1 MTFIAGQVLTAAE
14 LNALDITSLTVD
26 TTTLVVDATNNRV
39 GIGTASPVVPL
50 HVNIGTENQGIL
62 VESTDATARI
72 NMRDSSTSGN
82 TYVGIGAQGDS
93 VLLFANN
100 AAQLEH
106 TGSQLLSQ
114 PNGTD
119 AAPAYSFSDDTNT
132 GMYRYAVDALGFAT
146 GGSVAARI
154 SSNYDLFLVGDYLAF
169 NSATSLDDSIRHN
182 GTDIFFRTNGI
193 DLVEMH
199 RHSDT
204 RASVQ
209 VVQEVSNT
217 ADSAYLAFRFDADTD
232 TGIYRHDTN
241 TLGVAAGGIPSIA
254 ATSTGVAI
262 NNSTGT
268 GTGTNCDLVTASVN
282 GVNMLALRRDT
293 SVASA
298 KSEIVDF
305 DLSDAEY
312 QTIQPRSFIWN
323 GQYIGPNGEFGT
335 TNGDDVDDTVPE
347 GSVLMRR
354 AGFIY
359 EEMLGVDLHL
369 VGDHS
374 IDWRALQAAT
384 VAKVQSLLD
393 RVATLEAA

>member
-1 MTFIAGQVLTAAE
+1 MTFTAGQVLTAAE

-39 GIGTASPVVPL
+39 GVGTASPSVPL
-50 HVNIGTENQGIL
+50 HVDIGTENTGLL
-62 VESTDATARI
+62 VTSSDTTARI
-72 NMRDSSTSGN
+72 AFADPTTSGN
-82 TYVGIGAQGDS
+82 FHVGVGAVGDD
-93 VLLFANN
+93 LRLYANN
-100 AAQLEH
+100 ATRVIV
-106 TGSQLLSQ
+106 TGSQVQ
-114 PNGTD
+114 APNG
-119 AAPAYSFSDDTNT
+119 AASGPAFSFTGDDDT
-132 GMYRYAVDALGFAT
+132 GVYRYDADALGFAT
-146 GGSVAARI
+146 GGTVAARI
-154 SSNYDLFLVGDYLAF
+154 SSNNDLYLAGDYLAF
-169 NSATSLDDSIRHN
+169 NSATSIDDSIRHN
-182 GTDIFFRTNGI
+182 GTDIFFRTNGV

-199 RHSDT
+199 RHTNT

-209 VVQEVSNT
+209 VVQEISNT
-217 ADSAYLAFRFDADTD
+217 ADSGYLAFRFDDDQD
-232 TGIYRHDTN
+232 TGIYRHGTN
-241 TLGVAAGGIPSIA
+241 IFGVAAGGVPTIA

-262 NNSTGT
+262 NNSTST

-282 GVNMLALRRDT
+282 GVSMLALRRDT
-293 SVASA
+293 SVAAA
-298 KSEIVDF
+298 KSGIVDF
-305 DLSDAEY
+305 DLSDADY
-312 QTIQPRSFIWN
+312 LSIQPRSFVWN

-335 TNGDDVDDTVPE
+335 TNGDDVDDTVPD

-384 VAKVQSLLD
+384 VAKVQSLLE